1 MRALRAIVGPP
12 ARAHHPGYDSGTAS
26 HQDALA
32 LEVVIPG
39 ASLRL
44 GELVATLA
52 LAQDNAFGQ
61 PLESQLR
68 SCLLAGWLCD
78 EAGFDPE
85 LSATTYWV
93 SLLRYVGCTGHTHE
107 VASVFGDDIAIR
119 AQTLVHDAADPVE
132 VMRDVLAYA
141 TAAHPPEEHDAVVAA
156 ITAGAHDWAVL
167 NFTSGCEAG
176 DQLVARLGLGADVRD
191 ALAHTFERWSG
202 TGFPNGVAGKRIP
215 LAMRVVHLTHDA
227 EAIARR
233 VSPQAALDAVRHRR
247 GRTYDPALADLFLV
261 HGDQWL
267 QRLAK
272 VEPWD
277 VVLEAEPTPHRVL
290 VADELDEALL
300 VVADFVDVKSPYA
313 VGHSRRC
320 ADLVADAARVLG
332 LDEAIVDDA
341 RRAALVHELGMTAI
355 SNAILDKPSSLTRA
369 ERDRVEIHT
378 MLTEQMLRRSSGLQ
392 PLNAVAAAHHE
403 RADGNGYHK
412 GLKASAVSPAAAVLE
427 AAEVYV
433 GITTDRADRPGS
445 SPESAAAELRRLVA
459 EGVLGHEAA
468 EAVLAAAGHRPRR
481 AARAQNPAGLSD
493 REIEVLRLAARG
505 LTVKEIGESLFLS
518 PKTVDHHIQHVYAKI
533 GVSTRAA
540 ATLWGV
546 QNGVVG

>member
-1 MRALRAIVGPP
+1 VATLGGRRRPQVPSP
-12 ARAHHPGYDSGTAS
+12 S
-26 HQDALA
+26 
-32 LEVVIPG
+32 EVVIP
-39 ASLRL
+39 APPLRL

-68 SCLLAGWLCD
+68 SCLLAGWLGD
-78 EAGFDPE
+78 AAGLDGE
-85 LSATTYWV
+85 LRATTYWV
-93 SLLRYVGCTGHTHE
+93 ALLRYIGCTGHTHE

-119 AQTLVHDAADPVE
+119 AQTLVHDAGDPAA
-132 VMRDVLAYA
+132 VMRDVLAFA
-141 TAAHPPEEHDAVVAA
+141 TVAHPPEEHDAVVAA

-176 DQLVARLGLGADVRD
+176 DLLVARLGMSDDVRR

-202 TGFPNGVAGKRIP
+202 TGFPNGVAGEAIP
-215 LAMRVVHLTHDA
+215 LAMRIVHLTHDV

-233 VSPQAALDAVRHRR
+233 LSPQAALDAVRDRR
-247 GRTYDPALADLFLV
+247 GRTYDPALADLFLA
-261 HGDQWL
+261 HCDEWL
-267 QRLAK
+267 RRLAK

-277 VVLEAEPTPHRVL
+277 AVLEAEPAPHRIL
-290 VADELDEALL
+290 VDADLDAALL

-313 VGHSRRC
+313 VGHTRRC
-320 ADLVADAARVLG
+320 ADLVAEAARLVG
-332 LDEAIVDDA
+332 LNEPTIADA
-341 RRAALVHELGMTAI
+341 RRAALVHELGTTAI
-355 SNAILDKPSSLTRA
+355 SNAILDKPSALTRA
-369 ERDRVEIHT
+369 ERDRVETHT
-378 MLTEQMLRRSSGLQ
+378 LLTEQMLRRSAALRALS
-392 PLNAVAAAHHE
+392 PVASAHHE
-403 RADGNGYHK
+403 RADGSGYHR
-412 GLKASAVSPAAAVLE
+412 GLRADAVPPAAAVLE

-445 SPESAAAELRRLVA
+445 STESAAAELRRLSKDRALV
-459 EGVLGHEAA
+459 HDAA
-468 EAVLAAAGHRPRR
+468 EAVLAAAGHEPRR
-481 AARAQNPAGLSD
+481 APRAQNPAGLTD

-505 LTVKEIGESLFLS
+505 LTVNQIGETLFLS

>member
-1 MRALRAIVGPP
+1 V
-12 ARAHHPGYDSGTAS
+12 
-26 HQDALA
+26 
-32 LEVVIPG
+32 
-39 ASLRL
+39 
-44 GELVATLA
+44 
-52 LAQDNAFGQ
+52 
-61 PLESQLR
+61 
-68 SCLLAGWLCD
+68 
-78 EAGFDPE
+78 
-85 LSATTYWV
+85 
-93 SLLRYVGCTGHTHE
+93 
-107 VASVFGDDIAIR
+107 
-119 AQTLVHDAADPVE
+119 
-132 VMRDVLAYA
+132 
-141 TAAHPPEEHDAVVAA
+141 
-156 ITAGAHDWAVL
+156 
-167 NFTSGCEAG
+167 
-176 DQLVARLGLGADVRD
+176 
-191 ALAHTFERWSG
+191 
-202 TGFPNGVAGKRIP
+202 
-215 LAMRVVHLTHDA
+215 
-227 EAIARR
+227 
-233 VSPQAALDAVRHRR
+233 
-247 GRTYDPALADLFLV
+247 
-261 HGDQWL
+261 L

-468 EAVLAAAGHRPRR
+468 EAVLAAAGHRARR

-493 REIEVLRLAARG
+493 REIEVAAPGGPRPHRQGDRRVAVPLAEDCRPPHPARLRQDRRLHPCRSHPVGRPERGCGLRPPARQG
-505 LTVKEIGESLFLS
+505 F
-518 PKTVDHHIQHVYAKI
+518 P
-533 GVSTRAA
+533 R
-540 ATLWGV
+540 
-546 QNGVVG
+546 NG

>member
-1 MRALRAIVGPP
+1 
-12 ARAHHPGYDSGTAS
+12 
-26 HQDALA
+26 
-32 LEVVIPG
+32 
-39 ASLRL
+39 LRL

-68 SCLLAGWLCD
+68 SCLLAGWLGDAAGLGD
-78 EAGFDPE
+78 EQR
-85 LSATTYWV
+85 ATAYWV
-93 SLLRYVGCTGHTHE
+93 ALLRYVGCTGHTHE

-119 AQTLVHDAADPVE
+119 AQTLVHDAADPAE
-132 VMRDVLAYA
+132 VMRDVLAFA

-176 DQLVARLGLGADVRD
+176 DQLVARLGMSDGVRD
-191 ALAHTFERWSG
+191 ALGHTFERWSG
-202 TGFPNGVAGKRIP
+202 TGFPNGIAGEGIP
-215 LAMRVVHLTHDA
+215 LAMRVVHLTHDV

-233 VSPQAALDAVRHRR
+233 LSPRAALDAVRDRR
-247 GRTYDPALADLFLV
+247 GRTYDPALADLFLA
-261 HGDQWL
+261 HGEEWL
-267 QRLAK
+267 RRLAK
-272 VEPWD
+272 VDPWD
-277 VVLEAEPTPHRVL
+277 AVLEAEPIPHRIL
-290 VADELDEALL
+290 LDGDLDDALL
-300 VVADFVDVKSPYA
+300 VIADFVDVKSPYA

-332 LDEAIVDDA
+332 LDEDTTADA
-341 RRAALVHELGMTAI
+341 RRAALVHELGMSAV
-355 SNAILDKPSSLTRA
+355 SNAILDKPGALTRA
-369 ERDRVEIHT
+369 ERDRVETHSL
-378 MLTEQMLRRSSGLQ
+378 LTDQMLRRSVALG
-392 PLNAVAAAHHE
+392 PLRAIAAAHHE
-403 RADGNGYHK
+403 RADGSGYHR
-412 GLKASAVSPAAAVLE
+412 GLQAGDLPPAAAVLE

-433 GITTDRADRPGS
+433 GITTDRADRPAS
-445 SPESAAAELRRLVA
+445 SPEPAAAELRRLVA
-459 EGVLGHEAA
+459 QGSLVHDAT
-468 EAVLAAAGHRPRR
+468 EAVLAAAGHQPRR
-481 AARAQNPAGLSD
+481 APRAQNPAGLTD

-505 LTVKEIGESLFLS
+505 LTVNQIGEALFLS